1 MEKTI
6 HTHRHIVLK
15 VKTEDKVEMDLEQIP
30 QTPHERPF
38 KVQFSPLANLST
50 LCTRYQNVVAK
61 SFELK
66 PNVLNCLSSL
76 YDLENEDLNNHLNDF
91 HTV

>member
-15 VKTEDKVEMDLEQIP
+15 VKTKDKVEMDLEQIP
-30 QTPHERPF
+30 QTPHEKPF
-38 KVQFSPLANLST
+38 KAQLSPLANLST